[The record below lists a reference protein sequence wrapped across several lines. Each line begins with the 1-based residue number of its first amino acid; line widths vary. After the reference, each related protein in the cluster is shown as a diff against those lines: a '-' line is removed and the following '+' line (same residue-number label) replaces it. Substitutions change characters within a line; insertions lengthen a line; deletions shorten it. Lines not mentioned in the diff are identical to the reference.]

1 MTAWGISHITALGVF
16 AVVAGLLPWILLGA
30 FLAFRVRLPRPL
42 PGSSTRH
49 ETGAPHR
56 PMPRVSVVVP
66 ARNEAANIE
75 RCVASLAAQRYPDFE
90 IIVVDDGSTDGTGE
104 LARKVPLNHAGALR
118 VVPGT
123 PLPPGWFG
131 KPWACMNG
139 AREADGDVLLFTDA
153 DTTHHPRL
161 LARAVAGLHED
172 RADALS
178 LVGRQE
184 MGTFGERLVQPQIFA
199 LLGMRYHSLDRVIG
213 PDRWK
218 DAIANGQYILVRRA
232 AYDALGGHAT
242 VRGEVV
248 EDLRLAQELARMGG
262 RLTVRGA
269 VDLFSTRMYTSLA
282 DLVNGWTKNMAVGAR
297 QAGGWW
303 GRGAIPAL
311 VVFLLVAWVLPAAT
325 LVVCGL
331 LALAG
336 TPPSAGLLA
345 WSALATFFTTSIWLG
360 AYPRLG
366 APAGYALL
374 HPLGALVVAFI
385 ALRSWTR
392 GSRRI
397 EWKGRRYAEADA
409 EGEAG
414 GDAGGDAEAVSPLDP
429 STPAPPGA
437 VGSAEAR

>member
-1 MTAWGISHITALGVF
+1 MSAWGVSLPGALLVL
-16 AVVAGLLPWILLGA
+16 AGLVPWILLGV

-42 PGSSTRH
+42 SGRPAKHGS
-49 ETGAPHR
+49 GPAPR
-56 PMPRVSVVVP
+56 PTPRVSIVVP

-90 IIVVDDGSTDGTGE
+90 IIVVDDGSTDGTGD
-104 LARKVPLNHAGALR
+104 LARNVSPGHAGALR

-131 KPWACMNG
+131 KPWACANG
-139 AREADGDVLLFTDA
+139 ARVADGEVLLFTDA
-153 DTTHHPRL
+153 DTTHDPRL
-161 LARAVAGLHED
+161 LARAVAALDED

-178 LVGRQE
+178 LVGTQE
-184 MGTFGERLVQPQIFA
+184 METFGERLVQPQIFA
-199 LLGMRYHSLDRVIG
+199 LLGLRFHRLDLVIG

-218 DAIANGQYILVRRA
+218 DAIANGQYILVRRS
-232 AYDALGGHAT
+232 AYEALGGHAA
-242 VRGEVV
+242 VRSEVV
-248 EDLRLAQELARMGG
+248 EDLRLAQELTRRGG

-269 VDLFSTRMYTSLA
+269 LDLFSTRMYTSLGE
-282 DLVNGWTKNMAVGAR
+282 LVNGWTKNVAVGAR
-297 QAGGWW
+297 QAGGRW
-303 GRGAIPAL
+303 GHTAIPGL
-311 VVFLLVAWVLPAAT
+311 VLFLLVAWVLPGAALLT
-325 LVVCGL
+325 CGV

-336 TPPSAGLLA
+336 TPASPFLVA
-345 WSALATFFTTSIWLG
+345 WSALATFFATSIWLG

-374 HPLGALVVAFI
+374 HPLGALIVAFI
-385 ALRSWTR
+385 ALRSWAR

-409 EGEAG
+409 HGEGAG
-414 GDAGGDAEAVSPLDP
+414 GGDAEGVGPVEP

-437 VGSAEAR
+437 AGPAESR